1 MSSKTEDYEGNVKCT
16 FSIDCQL
23 KIISFSKTK
32 KVSTAHDIPWLNQ
45 NLRLNEVIQENFSE
59 ESLTFS
65 ECSIIFGY

>member
-1 MSSKTEDYEGNVKCT
+1 MSSKTEDHEGNVKEVQV
-16 FSIDCQL
+16 FNCQL
-23 KIISFSKTK
+23 KIINCSKTK

-45 NLRLNEVIQENFSE
+45 KLRLNEVIQANFSE